1 MNSKRIAY
9 SLNGEGYG
17 HYGRSIGIIKF
28 LANYFP
34 DFQIDV
40 YCYYNTYS
48 IISKDTS
55 LPANVS
61 IKKNIGMHMCYNKK
75 GTISFIKTI
84 FLSKSN
90 YVNFFKIFNV
100 TLFAKLINPFI
111 TFFFKNSDFGYK
123 YTKKYID
130 DFDFAVVDYEPL
142 LPQVAKIRNKKF
154 ITIDSI
160 NLLLCGN
167 FHGYG
172 MNGKDWFYR
181 QINKILTQIEAPLSN
196 PAIITTIYDYPLKKK
211 YQNKIIKVGPLVRK
225 EISELVPSVII
236 EDFILVY
243 VRGAVKKKLLPVIK
257 ETNNTRFV
265 VFTDSLSEKEKKQY
279 SDEHIE
285 FHEID
290 PIAFPDYFRRCR
302 AIISASGYTSIS
314 EAMILNKPFFA
325 VSIGGVLAFEQRLS
339 LNALRS
345 SGCGDG
351 CTHRKFNKKRL
362 VAFLEHLEQYQQMLI
377 EKNYQDDTAHVSK
390 LIIGMIE
397 EELNK

>member
-1 MNSKRIAY
+1 MISKKIAY
-9 SLNGEGYG
+9 SLNGEGFG

-28 LANYFP
+28 LANYFS

-48 IISKDTS
+48 IISKDLS

-61 IKKNIGMHMCYNKK
+61 IKKNLGMHMYYNRR

-90 YVNFFKIFNV
+90 YSNFFKIFCV
-100 TLFAKLINPFI
+100 GLYAKFVNPI
-111 TFFFKNSDFGYK
+111 VTFFNKDSLLGYN

-142 LPQVAKIRNKKF
+142 LPRVAKIRNKKF

-160 NLLLCGN
+160 NLLLCGE
-167 FHGYG
+167 FSGYG
-172 MNGKDWFYR
+172 MNLKDWLYR
-181 QINKILTQIEAPLSN
+181 QINKILTQFEAPLSN
-196 PAIITTIYDYPLKKK
+196 PAIITTIYDYPLKNK

-225 EISELVPSVII
+225 EISNLASDVVT
-236 EDFILVY
+236 EDFVLVY
-243 VRGAVKKKLLPVIK
+243 ARGAIKKKLLPVIK
-257 ETNNTRFV
+257 QVTDCKFV
-265 VFTDSLSEKEKKQY
+265 VFTDTLSEKEKNQY
-279 SDEHIE
+279 FASHIE
-285 FHEID
+285 FHDID
-290 PIAFPDYFRRCR
+290 PVTFPDYFRRCK

-314 EAMILNKPFFA
+314 EAMVLNKPFFA

-339 LNALRS
+339 LNALCN

-362 VAFLEHLEQYQQMLI
+362 VLFLAHLGQYQQMLK
-377 EKNYQDDTAHVSK
+377 EKNYQDDTAHVAQ
-390 LIIGMIE
+390 LVIDMIKK
-397 EELNK
+397 ELKI